1 MNTFSLYTA
10 LLLALS
16 INAFPSQ
23 HKDSHKGYTAQ
34 SQASPSYLPTSS
46 GYSPINVHQ
55 TLSSASNPTP
65 AGYSSRISSGQ
76 NSQLDAAAGGYGH
89 GGAPAEKGFRATEGL
104 AANGGSE
111 ERPTTPTGF
120 GVEGFKKP
128 GPVPF
133 FGSGNQQAPGLTRG
147 QKGLT
152 TGSAFPPSTGDYIEA
167 DQQTGPVIHSA
178 LRTQTGEAPSGH
190 AADQV
195 YSIHPPPSCQVVLA
209 WTPKKLHPLT
219 KDTPQ
224 QVTLHSPGSS
234 LSSKFDLIQASHMQ
248 LGLTVLRRLHLVVLH
263 APMRFAKDIPIRLS
277 NELLPA
283 KVYTPEP
290 SIGASYP
297 DDAGPQFAADLQ
309 PNAGPWQDSA
319 GRRQDVAIIDHPAAI
334 HRLFLLKG
342 QFQSSKTIL

>member
-195 YSIHPPPSCQVVLA
+195 YSIHPPSVLPGGVGLDAQKTTPLDEGYTSTGYTPFTGVQPIKQVR
-209 WTPKKLHPLT
+209 PY
-219 KDTPQ
+219 
-224 QVTLHSPGSS
+224 SS
-234 LSSKFDLIQASHMQ
+234 LSHAAGSHSATAATPGGATRADEVRQ
-248 LGLTVLRRLHLVVLH
+248 GYTHSPIKRTLTG
-263 APMRFAKDIPIRLS
+263 
-277 NELLPA
+277 E
-283 KVYTPEP
+283 
-290 SIGASYP
+290 
-297 DDAGPQFAADLQ
+297 
-309 PNAGPWQDSA
+309 GPWQDSA

>member
-195 YSIHPPPSCQVVLA
+195 YSIHPPSVLPGGVGLDAQKTTPLDEGYTSTGYTPFTGVQPIKQVR
-209 WTPKKLHPLT
+209 PY
-219 KDTPQ
+219 
-224 QVTLHSPGSS
+224 SS
-234 LSSKFDLIQASHMQ
+234 LSHAAGSHSATAATPGGATRADEVRQ
-248 LGLTVLRRLHLVVLH
+248 GYTHSPIKRTLTGEGLH
-263 APMRFAKDIPIRLS
+263 ARTFNRCIIPRRCRAPVRCRSPTKCRALARFCWSKA
-277 NELLPA
+277 
-283 KVYTPEP
+283 
-290 SIGASYP
+290 
-297 DDAGPQFAADLQ
+297 
-309 PNAGPWQDSA
+309 
-319 GRRQDVAIIDHPAAI
+319 RRCNY
-334 HRLFLLKG
+334 
-342 QFQSSKTIL
+342 